1 MWWINVHGNVYL
13 SSSFNYKP
21 RYGLPNWP
29 HKRES
34 CWLEKGRCERKES
47 NVVLVQQE
55 CLKGTYGS
63 SLADWVIASID
74 DTTGSC
80 ASLSFCTSKT
90 NTRWWPKHVTTEDGV
105 YSSWLGGVNKNSK
118 KKSCHKLT
126 KMNVVAMLTEINR
139 FFQLGNSEELIC
151 SVTISRNRGG
161 VNYELDSAAGV
172 FARSASIIALM

>member
-118 KKSCHKLT
+118 KKKLSQIN
-126 KMNVVAMLTEINR
+126 KNECGCNVD
-139 FFQLGNSEELIC
+139 
-151 SVTISRNRGG
+151 RNQQVLPTRKQWGAYLQCNNIKEPG
-161 VNYELDSAAGV
+161 WC
-172 FARSASIIALM
+172 